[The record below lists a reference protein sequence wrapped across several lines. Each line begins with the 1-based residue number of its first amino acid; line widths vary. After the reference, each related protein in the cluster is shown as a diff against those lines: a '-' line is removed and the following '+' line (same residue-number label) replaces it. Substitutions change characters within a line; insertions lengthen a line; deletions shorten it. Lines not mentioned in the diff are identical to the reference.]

1 MNPSVSIIDDD
12 EDVLLAVSSLIRALG
27 WQVRLFSSAGEF
39 LRSDAIRDT
48 GCIVCDIHMP
58 DMSGIEMQDVLRANG
73 SRVPIIFITAS
84 PSTFELERRASSVG
98 AVGVLRKPVDGQA
111 IYTVLSRLIG
121 RASQE

>member
-1 MNPSVSIIDDD
+1 MHWNTDTFVCCSLTWRGSIVKITGVDPAHRRLARRCQLMKTSSMKPSVSIIDDD

-58 DMSGIEMQDVLRANG
+58 DMSGIEMQDVLR
-73 SRVPIIFITAS
+73 
-84 PSTFELERRASSVG
+84 
-98 AVGVLRKPVDGQA
+98 
-111 IYTVLSRLIG
+111 
-121 RASQE
+121 